1 MSPMAPRRSCVQKL
15 HQQLAIEVK
24 KVGRKVL
31 RGKYIMMGCKYL
43 LQFPNIRN
51 LGADYRLLYLP
62 ELYVRTVR
70 TCVLGW
76 GCGSETAVK

>member
-51 LGADYRLLYLP
+51 LGADYRLLP
-62 ELYVRTVR
+62 IPTRTVR